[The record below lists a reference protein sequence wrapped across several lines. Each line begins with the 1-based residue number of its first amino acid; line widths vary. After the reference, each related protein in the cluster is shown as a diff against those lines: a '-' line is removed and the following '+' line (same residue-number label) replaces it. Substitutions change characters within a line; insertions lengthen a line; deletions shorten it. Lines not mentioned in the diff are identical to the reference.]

1 MKSDMYAMQTPYSLT
16 NHHLTL
22 NNEAFRKFYGRVPL
36 ESAFLFISIKGIAEL
51 IHKLKYKGHEDRL
64 F

>member
-1 MKSDMYAMQTPYSLT
+1 LT

-36 ESAFLFISIKGIAEL
+36 EYLLPFFISIKGIVQEL
-51 IHKLKYKGHEDRL
+51 IHKLKYKGHEDIGAV
-64 F
+64 